1 MVCFIMAEETSTY
14 ELRNR
19 YNTSYVYF
27 TELEADNCFILS
39 TTKVYHNSVF
49 NHWEFKVEDNRGN
62 SYTWKDFWCAEAG
75 SKADVK
81 KAIWDHMRDD
91 MIYILTGGAN
101 DHGLTRTTVV
111 SADRGKDE
119 YLNDIP

>member
-1 MVCFIMAEETSTY
+1 MAEETSTY

-49 NHWEFKVEDNRGN
+49 NHWEFTIRDEDDNE
-62 SYTWKDFWCAEAG
+62 YTWKDFWCVEAA
-75 SKADVK
+75 SKSDVI
-81 KAIWDHMRDD
+81 KAIKDHIIDN
-91 MIYILTGGAN
+91 MIKITEDGAN
-101 DHGLTRTTVV
+101 STDYKLTRTAVT
-111 SADRGKDE
+111 DRGKDE
-119 YLNDIP
+119 WVGG